1 MPLVVIKQKKGAGT
15 EVLNVSS
22 VKLSRESPVASGTAS
37 PGVSDQ
43 AARADHAHPAQATV
57 TGNAGTATKLK
68 TARTI
73 TVSGGVTS
81 TAVSFDGSQN
91 ITIPVTALDMNKA
104 SAGTLTVGRGG
115 TGRTDGKVAALATA
129 RTIDGVSFNGSAN
142 VTHYATCSTAS
153 GTAAKIVA
161 LTDFTL
167 VTGAT
172 VTVRFTIT
180 NTAANPTL
188 NVNNTGAKAIR
199 YRNAAISAGYL
210 AANRTYDFV
219 YDGSSWQLVGDLD
232 TLRAAA
238 TIVPKA
244 PGTAVVGTSAKY
256 AREDH
261 VHPAQAAAVLHSAS
275 GARTAAIAA
284 NAAFTVPS
292 YTVGSGR
299 LQVFLDGLLCAG
311 GTNATTCVYM
321 EMGTAGTASTSIKFH
336 QAISTDMEILA
347 RVQ

>member
-199 YRNAAISAGYL
+199 YRNTAISAGYL

-232 TLRAAA
+232 TNTNTTYTPASAA
-238 TIVPKA
+238 PKA
-244 PGTAVVGTSAKY
+244 SGTAAVGTSAKY

-261 VHPAQAAAVLHSAS
+261 VHPLQTTISGNAATANKLATARTISLTGALTGAAA
-275 GARTAAIAA
+275 
-284 NAAFTVPS
+284 FD
-292 YTVGSGR
+292 GSKDV
-299 LQVFLDGLLCAG
+299 QI
-311 GTNATTCVYM
+311 ATT
-321 EMGTAGTASTSIKFH
+321 SKN
-336 QAISTDMEILA
+336 DLA
-347 RVQ
+347 MMLFWGHF